1 MEINI
6 LDAGDVA
13 KQRLFNYLDEKIGK
27 EDDQVRWE
35 FFTYLLEQSKG
46 HKLDFSG
53 YGSLDWQQDRDEAKR
68 IRLQRESER
77 QELKRRKGRHF

>member
-6 LDAGDVA
+6 IDAGDVA

-35 FFTYLLEQSKG
+35 FFTYLLEQSKR
-46 HKLDFSG
+46 HKLDLSG
-53 YGSLDWQQDRDEAKR
+53 YGSLDWQQDRDEAKI
-68 IRLQRESER
+68 IRLQKKSEQ
-77 QELKRRKGRHF
+77 QEPERSKGRHF